1 MCWKFSEIQS
11 RKWRDKR
18 ILKRI
23 DSNVKKVKKT
33 LDNDNESELF
43 SKFLKRID
51 SNVKSI
57 KMTLGKKVEQIQELD
72 LGLYIPEKEESANS
86 NWSYTDQ
93 DAWKKDFK
101 VCI

>member
-1 MCWKFSEIQS
+1 MCWTFSEIQS

-33 LDNDNESELF
+33 IDNDNESELF

-57 KMTLGKKVEQIQELD
+57 KMSLGKKVVV
-72 LGLYIPEKEESANS
+72 KEVHCDCIII
-86 NWSYTDQ
+86 T
-93 DAWKKDFK
+93 KKTNKFSMIK
-101 VCI
+101 MKS

>member
-1 MCWKFSEIQS
+1 MSSYLYLAFILMCWTFSEIQS

-43 SKFLKRID
+43 SKFLNRID
-51 SNVKSI
+51 SNVESI
-57 KMTLGKKVEQIQELD
+57 KMTLGKKVE
-72 LGLYIPEKEESANS
+72 
-86 NWSYTDQ
+86 
-93 DAWKKDFK
+93 
-101 VCI
+101 

>member
-1 MCWKFSEIQS
+1 MCWTFSGIQS

-57 KMTLGKKVEQIQELD
+57 QMLLGKTVE
-72 LGLYIPEKEESANS
+72 S
-86 NWSYTDQ
+86 
-93 DAWKKDFK
+93 
-101 VCI
+101 